1 MVESIYNT
9 GPYDNIPAG
18 NIPVGLRAESGKG
31 GPYQSSYMP
40 LALWIVV
47 VKNKTP

>member
-1 MVESIYNT
+1 MQGMVESIYNT

-31 GPYQSSYMP
+31 GLYRSSYMP
-40 LALWIVV
+40 LAL
-47 VKNKTP
+47 